1 MDSFNMSKIFYDT
14 FMVVIFNIIKKFNNM
29 LIFKLKLVLV
39 NSYLLFKS
47 YIIIIFF

>member
-1 MDSFNMSKIFYDT
+1 MSKIFYDT